1 MTAGPGTFE
10 PVNRVEEQLV
20 AAATGDAAQ
29 QKAFERF
36 ILDETLYAA
45 TPEARPEGTFVAE
58 AGTTLDLITITLDD
72 GRTATPLF
80 TSPQR
85 IYETFG
91 EVGSVGIRGRV
102 LFEMIR
108 ANPALLNP
116 GQAYGVLWEPET
128 LSGLI
133 GLPVERVLK
142 KATQVTLGSP
152 ADPPHDLVQRL
163 RTALSAVP
171 QVQAAWLAL
180 AVWPDTQEEAW
191 YLDVRTASPDHESI
205 RRALPPAVEDADMQG
220 RFLDMVINPTGQGE
234 GIGIPLVGPGGAG
247 PWPGPAGQPPKAASG
262 QKDWLKR
269 LLG

>member
-1 MTAGPGTFE
+1 MSAGPGTFE
-10 PVNRVEEQLV
+10 PVNRVEQQLV

-45 TPEARPEGTFVAE
+45 TPEPGPEGSFVAG
-58 AGTTLDLITITLDD
+58 AGTSLGLITITLDD

-80 TSPQR
+80 TSPHR

-91 EVGSVGIRGRV
+91 EVGSVGIQGRV

-108 ANPALLNP
+108 ANPAWLNP
-116 GQAYGVLWEPET
+116 GHAYGVLWEPET

-142 KATQVTLGSP
+142 EATQITLGNP

-163 RTALSAVP
+163 RTALAAVP

-180 AVWPDTQEEAW
+180 AMWPGTQEQAW
-191 YLDVRTASPDHESI
+191 YLDVRTSSADHEPI
-205 RRALPPAVEDADMQG
+205 RRALPAAVEGADMQG
-220 RFLDMVINPTGQGE
+220 RYLDMVINPAGQAE
-234 GIGIPLVGPGGAG
+234 GIGIPIVEPSNSGPR
-247 PWPGPAGQPPKAASG
+247 PKAGKPLEAASDRRG
-262 QKDWLKR
+262 WLKK
-269 LLG
+269 LFD

>member
-1 MTAGPGTFE
+1 MRADPGTFE

-45 TPEARPEGTFVAE
+45 TPEARPEGSFVAE
-58 AGTTLDLITITLDD
+58 AGTSLDLITISLDD
-72 GRTATPLF
+72 GRIATPVF
-80 TSPQR
+80 TSPHR

-91 EVGSVGIRGRV
+91 DVGSVGIQGRV

-142 KATQVTLGSP
+142 EATQISLGSP
-152 ADPPHDLVQRL
+152 AEPPHDLIQRL
-163 RTALSAVP
+163 GTALSAVP

-191 YLDVRTASPDHESI
+191 YLDVRTASPDHEPI
-205 RRALPPAVEDADMQG
+205 RRALPPAVEGADMQG
-220 RFLDMVINPTGQGE
+220 RFLDMVINPAGQGD
-234 GIGIPLVGPGGAG
+234 GIGIPIVGPSSAG
-247 PWPGPAGQPPKAASG
+247 PRPLAASG
-262 QKDWLKR
+262 RKSWLRK
-269 LLG
+269 LFG

>member
-1 MTAGPGTFE
+1 MTADPGTFV

-20 AAATGDAAQ
+20 AAATGNAAQ

-58 AGTTLDLITITLDD
+58 AGTSLDLITITLDD
-72 GRTATPLF
+72 GRIATPLF

-91 EVGSVGIRGRV
+91 EVGSIGIQGRV

-108 ANPALLNP
+108 ANPTWLNP
-116 GQAYGVLWEPET
+116 GHAYGVLWEPET

-133 GLPVERVLK
+133 DLPVERVLK
-142 KATQVTLGSP
+142 EATQITLGSP

-163 RTALSAVP
+163 RAALSAVP

-191 YLDVRTASPDHESI
+191 YLDVRTASPDHEPI
-205 RRALPPAVEDADMQG
+205 RRALPPAVEGADMQG
-220 RFLDMVINPTGQGE
+220 RFLDMVINPAGQGE
-234 GIGIPLVGPGGAG
+234 GIGIPLVERPQ
-247 PWPGPAGQPPKAASG
+247 PGPRPRTEQPPQTASG
-262 QKDWLKR
+262 RKSWLRR